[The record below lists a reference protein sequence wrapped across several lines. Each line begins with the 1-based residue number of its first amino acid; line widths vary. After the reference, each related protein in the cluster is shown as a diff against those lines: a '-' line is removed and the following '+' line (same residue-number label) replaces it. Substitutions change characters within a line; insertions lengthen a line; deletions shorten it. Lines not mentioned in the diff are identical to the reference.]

1 VPGRAA
7 HAIACPNTLL
17 RFVNKSA
24 RSIIVVQRSI
34 EEQKFRLTVPLSCVE
49 PAMKI
54 SHTSARGRQKRCRG
68 TAAVELATLL
78 PLIVFISMASI
89 DFARVVYAL
98 ITLQNCARNGALYEM
113 YSAGGFSLPSG
124 WTSLST
130 AVNAD
135 AGGLALNT
143 PTAATPSPPLA
154 TNNYVTVTVSTNF
167 SPISYPA
174 LHGLP
179 SIPGT
184 ITLTQSVS
192 MAMPASTSAVP

>member
-1 VPGRAA
+1 
-7 HAIACPNTLL
+7 
-17 RFVNKSA
+17 
-24 RSIIVVQRSI
+24 
-34 EEQKFRLTVPLSCVE
+34 
-49 PAMKI
+49 M
-54 SHTSARGRQKRCRG
+54 
-68 TAAVELATLL
+68 AAVELATLL
-78 PLIVFISMASI
+78 PLIVFLSMATI

-98 ITLQNCARNGALYEM
+98 VILQNCARNGALYEF
-113 YSAGGFSLPSG
+113 YKTAGFSLPSG

-130 AVNAD
+130 AVSAD
-135 AGGLALNT
+135 AGNLTLNT
-143 PTAATPSPPLA
+143 PSAATPSPPLA

-192 MAMPASTSAVP
+192 MPMRASTSAVP

>member
-1 VPGRAA
+1 
-7 HAIACPNTLL
+7 
-17 RFVNKSA
+17 
-24 RSIIVVQRSI
+24 
-34 EEQKFRLTVPLSCVE
+34 
-49 PAMKI
+49 MKL
-54 SHTSARGRQKRCRG
+54 SHTFKRGRRKTDRG

-98 ITLQNCARNGALYEM
+98 VTIQNCARNGALYEM
-113 YSAGGFSLPSG
+113 YSASGFSLPSG

-135 AGGLALNT
+135 AGGLVLNT
-143 PTAATPSPPLA
+143 PTAATPTPPLT

-179 SIPGT
+179 SIPGSL
-184 ITLTQSVS
+184 TLTQSVS
-192 MAMPASTSAVP
+192 MAMPPSTAAVP